1 MALALTQEHLDLA
14 GSVRGWAARAAP
26 REVMRRVLEADDH
39 GLALYRD
46 TLRPGLAAQGLLGLH
61 LAEPLGGQGFGL
73 PELAVAVEELGRALL
88 PGGFLPTVLA
98 SAVLSRAALT
108 GAGPSGAALTGAA
121 PSGAALTGAA
131 LTGAALTG
139 AALTGAA
146 LSAGAPA
153 NGAGFPAA
161 GVLEALLK
169 SLASGSQTGAA
180 GLAAGLRGTA
190 GTGPGDLVV
199 DGSCGPVLGAS
210 VADLLILPVAHDS
223 QQSWVVVDAAEVD
236 ITPLDGLD
244 LTRPAGTVHA
254 DQVAVPAERV
264 LSGLPP
270 GLARTLAA
278 TLLGAEACGIAD
290 WAVATAAEYAKVR
303 QQFGRPIGQFQ
314 AVKHRC
320 AWMLTRAEQAAAAV
334 WDAAQPSQAQPS
346 QAQPS
351 QTQPSQAQP
360 SQAQPSQEG
369 DVPAREL
376 AASVAAVVAIDA
388 AVTCAHECIQ
398 VLGGIGYTWEH
409 DAHLYYR
416 RALSLRALLGD
427 AADWATGAARLA
439 LAGARRPVSVDLPAE
454 AEPVRASVRAELTA
468 IAATDPSHHAKRL
481 AEAGWVT
488 PHLPR
493 PWGRNSTPLEQVVI
507 AEEMRSAGLHPPGLV
522 IGAWVVPAL
531 VQYGTPEQQQRF
543 LPATLRGETV
553 WCQLFSEPG
562 AGSDLAGLSTR
573 AERAEGGWRLTG
585 QKVWT
590 SLANHASWAIC
601 VARTD
606 PAAPKHDGITYFLVD
621 MASPGI
627 TVRPLR
633 EMTGDAVFNEVFL
646 DDVFV
651 PDDLVVGEVNNGWRV
666 ARTTLANERVSLSR
680 SWTFGC
686 GVPELLDVLRGLG
699 EEPGSAVL
707 ARAGRLICE
716 GHAIDLL
723 GVRVTL
729 KQLSGTEPGATAS
742 VRKLLGMRHAQQI
755 AEECW
760 TLGGSDGVL
769 GGTRW
774 SRAVLFTRALTIGGG
789 TTDIQLNIIGER
801 ILGLPRDPAPETDAA
816 AAGPAMPR

>member
-98 SAVLSRAALT
+98 SAVLS
-108 GAGPSGAALTGAA
+108 GAALT
-121 PSGAALTGAA
+121 GAALTGAA

-346 QAQPS
+346 Q
-351 QTQPSQAQP
+351 TQP

-493 PWGRNSTPLEQVVI
+493 PWGRNSTPLEQD
-507 AEEMRSAGLHPPGLV
+507 R
-522 IGAWVVPAL
+522 
-531 VQYGTPEQQQRF
+531 
-543 LPATLRGETV
+543 
-553 WCQLFSEPG
+553 
-562 AGSDLAGLSTR
+562 
-573 AERAEGGWRLTG
+573 
-585 QKVWT
+585 
-590 SLANHASWAIC
+590 
-601 VARTD
+601 
-606 PAAPKHDGITYFLVD
+606 
-621 MASPGI
+621 
-627 TVRPLR
+627 
-633 EMTGDAVFNEVFL
+633 
-646 DDVFV
+646 
-651 PDDLVVGEVNNGWRV
+651 
-666 ARTTLANERVSLSR
+666 
-680 SWTFGC
+680 
-686 GVPELLDVLRGLG
+686 
-699 EEPGSAVL
+699 
-707 ARAGRLICE
+707 
-716 GHAIDLL
+716 
-723 GVRVTL
+723 
-729 KQLSGTEPGATAS
+729 
-742 VRKLLGMRHAQQI
+742 
-755 AEECW
+755 
-760 TLGGSDGVL
+760 
-769 GGTRW
+769 
-774 SRAVLFTRALTIGGG
+774 
-789 TTDIQLNIIGER
+789 
-801 ILGLPRDPAPETDAA
+801 
-816 AAGPAMPR
+816 

>member
-1 MALALTQEHLDLA
+1 MALALTEEHLDLA

-26 REVMRRVLEADDH
+26 REVVRPVLEAEDH
-39 GLALYRD
+39 GAALYRD
-46 TLRPGLAAQGLLGLH
+46 ALRPGLAAQGLLGLH
-61 LAEPLGGQGFGL
+61 LAESLGGHGFGL
-73 PELAVAVEELGRALL
+73 PELAVAVEELGQALL

-98 SAVLSRAALT
+98 SALLNS
-108 GAGPSGAALTGAA
+108 
-121 PSGAALTGAA
+121 
-131 LTGAALTG
+131 
-139 AALTGAA
+139 AA
-146 LSAGAPA
+146 LSGPSPARAAESAGSPAAGALEGLVKSLA
-153 NGAGFPAA
+153 NGA
-161 GVLEALLK
+161 
-169 SLASGSQTGAA
+169 QTGAA
-180 GLAAGLRGTA
+180 GLVPGLRAAPGA
-190 GTGPGDLVV
+190 QPGDLVV
-199 DGSCGPVLGAS
+199 DGACGPVLGAAL
-210 VADLLILPVAHDS
+210 ADLLILPVSHDGG
-223 QQSWVVVDAAEVD
+223 QAWVAVDAADVE
-236 ITPLDGLD
+236 ITPLDSLD
-244 LTRPAGTVHA
+244 LTRPAGRVSA
-254 DQVAVPAERV
+254 DRLAVPAERV
-264 LSGLPP
+264 LSGLSP
-270 GLARTLAA
+270 GLPRTLAA
-278 TLLGAEACGIAD
+278 ILLAAEACGIAD
-290 WAVATAAEYAKVR
+290 WAVTTAADYAKVR

-334 WDAAQPSQAQPS
+334 WDAARAG
-346 QAQPS
+346 
-351 QTQPSQAQP
+351 
-360 SQAQPSQEG
+360 QEG
-369 DVPAREL
+369 ERPEREF

-388 AVTCAHECIQ
+388 AVACAHECIQ

-427 AADWATGAARLA
+427 AGDWAAEAARLA
-439 LAGARRPVSVDLPAE
+439 LAGARRPASVDLPAE
-454 AEPVRASVRAELTA
+454 AAPVRASVRAELAA
-468 IAATDPSHHAKRL
+468 IAAIDPAHHAKRL
-481 AEAGWVT
+481 ADAGWVT

-493 PWGRNSTPLEQVVI
+493 PWGRDASPLEQVVI
-507 AEEMRSAGLHPPGLV
+507 AEELRSAGLKPASLI

-590 SLANHASWAIC
+590 SLAAHASWAIC

-606 PAAPKHDGITYFLVD
+606 PGAPKHDGITYFLVD

-633 EMTGDAVFNEVFL
+633 ELTGDALFNEVFL
-646 DDVFV
+646 DGVFV

-666 ARTTLANERVSLSR
+666 ARTTLANERVSLSQ

-686 GVPELLDVLRGLG
+686 GVPELLDTLRDLG
-699 EEPGSAVL
+699 EAPGPAVL

-729 KQLSGTEPGATAS
+729 KQLSGTEPGATGS
-742 VRKLLGMRHAQQI
+742 VRKLLGMRLAQRI

-760 TLGGSDGVL
+760 TLTGTDGAL
-769 GGTRW
+769 GDTRW
-774 SRAVLFTRALTIGGG
+774 SRPVLFTRALTIGGG

-801 ILGLPRDPAPETDAA
+801 ILGLPRDPDPQIGDF
-816 AAGPAMPR
+816 GGQM